1 MSEILPGGPMIAAF
15 DVATAVG
22 CCDGRTGA
30 RVPRVW
36 TWHLD
41 DAGKVRAYRL
51 AFLRRLFDAYFA
63 EGKPDRV
70 VYERPLPLGVIMS
83 AKKGSG
89 FVVSDDQLMFLR
101 GAIGVL
107 ESCAA
112 NAGIPVIEAISVQDA
127 RQHLTGQR
135 TYPKAKK
142 GQPSPAKL
150 AVQERARVLGVA
162 CETFDEADAFAIWS
176 YDVARANPRLAHL
189 NTPLFRV

>member
-1 MSEILPGGPMIAAF
+1 MNEILPGGPLITAF

-22 CCDGRTGA
+22 CCDGRTGV

-36 TWHLD
+36 TWRLD
-41 DAGKVRAYRL
+41 DAGKARPYRL
-51 AFLRRLFDAYFA
+51 AFLRRLLDAYFA

-70 VYERPLPLGVIMS
+70 VYEKPMPLGAIMN
-83 AKKGSG
+83 AKPKSG
-89 FVVSDDQLMFLR
+89 FVVSDDQMMFLR

-112 NAGIPVIEAISVQDA
+112 NAGIPLIEGISVQDA

-135 TYPKAKK
+135 RFERPAK

-150 AVQERARVLGVA
+150 AVQRIAGTLGIV
-162 CETFDEADAFAIWS
+162 CETLDEADAFALWE
-176 YDVARANPRLAHL
+176 YDRARANPRLAHI
-189 NTPLFRV
+189 TAPLFR